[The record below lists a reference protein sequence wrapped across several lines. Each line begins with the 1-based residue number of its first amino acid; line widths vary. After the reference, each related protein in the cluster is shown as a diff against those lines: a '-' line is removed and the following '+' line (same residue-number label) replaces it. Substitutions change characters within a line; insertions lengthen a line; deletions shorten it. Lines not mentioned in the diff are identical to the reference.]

1 MDYYIGAFKKYA
13 DFKGRANK
21 SEFWYFILFNIVV
34 SILLGVVDG
43 ILGTTGMLGMVYSL
57 AVFIPGISIGARRLH
72 DIGKSG
78 WMQLIML
85 IPLVGFIWLIILWIK
100 DSAPKNE
107 YGEPSKA

>member
-21 SEFWYFILFNIVV
+21 SEFWYFVLFNIIISLVLGYV
-34 SILLGVVDG
+34 SQSLGSIYGLIV
-43 ILGTTGMLGMVYSL
+43 L
-57 AVFIPGISIGARRLH
+57 IPGLSIGTRRLH

-78 WMQLIML
+78 WMQLVGL
-85 IPLVGFIWLIILWIK
+85 IPIAGLIWLIILFVK